1 MTTTP
6 EMVQVGMSGVPAW
19 LWKELGWFSDDVL
32 RRYFSHR
39 GLQVYYSDGGSPQY
53 LESVGVLAWERAI
66 EVWSG
71 AITQG
76 QTVKG
81 VLSKG
86 RLSEALTELLNDEL
100 DLDPGAVWLDRDC
113 PGPSVFIA
121 AVWDVDWWRPELGVE
136 VASEYEGAPVVEKV
150 REAMTTAWSMGARAM
165 LGGTIY
171 ATDREA
177 GLAFMLSAEGV
188 VLEAASESAVASVS
202 ELLGREPDPA
212 VYGAPPFIAPDAAPT
227 GPLTAWTWAFG

>member
-6 EMVQVGMSGVPAW
+6 EMVQVGMSGVPVW
-19 LWKELGWFSDDVL
+19 LWEELGLFSEDVL
-32 RRYFSHR
+32 RRYFSRR
-39 GLQVYYSDGGSPQY
+39 GLQVYYSDGGSPRY

-76 QTVKG
+76 QTVQG

-100 DLDPGAVWLDRDC
+100 GLDPGAVWLDRDC

-121 AVWDVDWWRPELGVE
+121 AVWDVDWWRPELGME
-136 VASEYEGAPVVEKV
+136 VASEYEGAPAAERL
-150 REAMTTAWSMGARAM
+150 REAVAAAGAMGARVM
-165 LGGTIY
+165 VGGTIY
-171 ATDREA
+171 ATDREP
-177 GLAFMLSAEGV
+177 GPAFQLSAEGV
-188 VLEAASESAVASVS
+188 VLEAASESAVAAVS

-212 VYGAPPFIAPDAAPT
+212 VYGAPPFIAPDAAPA

>member
-19 LWKELGWFSDDVL
+19 LWEELGWFSDDVL

-100 DLDPGAVWLDRDC
+100 DLDPGAVWLDRDS
-113 PGPSVFIA
+113 PGPNVFVA

-136 VASEYEGAPVVEKV
+136 VASEYERAPAADRIREVVATAGA
-150 REAMTTAWSMGARAM
+150 MGARTM
-165 LGGTIY
+165 IGGTIY

-177 GLAFMLSAEGV
+177 GPAFRLSAEGV
-188 VLEAASESAVASVS
+188 VLEAASESAVAAVS
-202 ELLGREPDPA
+202 ELLGRAPDPT

>member
-6 EMVQVGMSGVPAW
+6 EMVQVGMSGVPVW
-19 LWKELGWFSDDVL
+19 LWDRLGLFRDDVL

-39 GLQVYYSDGGSPQY
+39 GLQVYYSDGGSPRY

-66 EVWSG
+66 DVWSG
-71 AITQG
+71 AITEG
-76 QTVKG
+76 QTVHG

-86 RLSEALTELLNDEL
+86 RLTEELTELLNDEL
-100 DLDPGAVWLDRDC
+100 DLDPDAVWLDRDS
-113 PGPSVFIA
+113 PGPSVFVA
-121 AVWDVDWWRPELGVE
+121 AVWDVDWWRPELGVQ
-136 VASEYEGAPVVEKV
+136 VASEYEGAPAAEKI
-150 REAMTTAWSMGARAM
+150 REAAATAGAMGARAM
-165 LGGTIY
+165 VGGTIF
-171 ATDREA
+171 ATDRPA
-177 GLAFMLSAEGV
+177 GPAFRLAAEGV
-188 VLEAASESAVASVS
+188 VLEAASESAVAAVS